1 AEGAKGLDEL
11 CRVGVHALVRFEQA
25 LHDLDTSATSKSD
38 EPEWGSVPPVEAY
51 EFYRALFRSRL
62 LGHALIKRRLRCY
75 KDFIDLRERHGPGR
89 LLIPQTT
96 LGAVERL
103 HFSRGRDLIADLQ
116 RRCLKASE
124 AQTLEG
130 LSCPWPIH
138 LVPGRGVVDYL
149 LVDGLYRR
157 QGGL

>member
-1 AEGAKGLDEL
+1 
-11 CRVGVHALVRFEQA
+11 
-25 LHDLDTSATSKSD
+25 
-38 EPEWGSVPPVEAY
+38 
-51 EFYRALFRSRL
+51 
-62 LGHALIKRRLRCY
+62 
-75 KDFIDLRERHGPGR
+75 FIDLRERHGPGR

-157 QGGL
+157 QGGLARGQAWEAASKSLIAGMDCRADEDIASGNPEAYQHFCRRLLDSFRAREVDDFDSWLKVESERGFFRLLPNAHK